1 MKNKPK
7 LTIDILKKE
16 AAIFSKKQS
25 KEKLFELYGVTDGKA
40 VGTYIEHKFR
50 AHLLTQY
57 SFAPGNSANG
67 IDFPDIGVDI
77 KVLASNSHNL
87 PVHLN
92 LHGKRFSGLAT
103 ACLYLFT
110 KKPMTENRSQPC

>member
-25 KEKLFELYGVTDGKA
+25 KEELFELYSVTDGKA

-77 KVLASNSHNL
+77 KVTRFNRPNS
-87 PVHLN
+87 PVPLKPP
-92 LHGKRFSGLAT
+92 GKRFSGLGPR
-103 ACLYLFT
+103 CLYLFT
-110 KKPMTENRSQPC
+110 KKPMTENRSQP